1 MSRPVKR
8 EEPEGENEEERGRS
22 LHTAP
27 GYDGTSTKFDQYEK
41 LVDAYRRL
49 GKLNK
54 VPNAEIALKLFSSLK
69 GKAQNMACELD
80 MDSIEADNGVDYL
93 MGHLKRRIKGE
104 EEDRDLESVLGFDR
118 CWRRQGQTVSD
129 FVAEF
134 EKKYT
139 EVSACGLT
147 MSEKMRGIIL
157 LVRCRIDDAT
167 IKLVKSAAVISAGS
181 TKALTIEAYTSALN
195 RVVPNNAPVVVRKE
209 MVLMMDQDQEEES
222 GQGSVEDEYFVVW
235 DEHGNAIYL
244 SKGKGPKGGGKD
256 KGGKNSHWNN
266 GGKRKNPIDKRT
278 GKPSVCACCGSD
290 EHWLDKCKDP
300 RAAAMRA
307 ERDAAK
313 KMHFTASE
321 DAQEEN

>member
-1 MSRPVKR
+1 MSRPVKKKK
-8 EEPEGENEEERGRS
+8 EGDAEEERGRS
-22 LHTAP
+22 LHAAP
-27 GYDGTSTKFDQYEK
+27 SYDGDSTRFDQYEK

-54 VPNAEIALKLFSSLK
+54 VPNAEIALKLFTSLK
-69 GKAQNMACELD
+69 GKAQKMACELD
-80 MDSIEADNGVDYL
+80 MDSIEADTGVDYL
-93 MGHLKRRIKGE
+93 LDHLRQRIKGE
-104 EEDRDLESVLGFDR
+104 EEDRDLDSVLGFDR
-118 CWRRQGQTVSD
+118 CWRRQGQTVPD

-134 EKKYT
+134 EKRYK

-167 IKLVKSAAVISAGS
+167 MKLVKSAAAISVGS
-181 TKALTIEAYTSALN
+181 TKALTMEAYKSALN

-256 KGGKNSHWNN
+256 KGGKNSHWNS